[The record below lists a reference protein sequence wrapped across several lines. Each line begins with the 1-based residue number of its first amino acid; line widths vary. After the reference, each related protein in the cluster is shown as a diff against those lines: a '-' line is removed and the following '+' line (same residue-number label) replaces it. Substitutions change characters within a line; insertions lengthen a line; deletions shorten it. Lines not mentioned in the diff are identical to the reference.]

1 MFMTYRSNLLRLRL
15 TLGLV
20 LLLIDG
26 AQQEEDLSYNNFGE
40 RLLALERGGCWIIC
54 DRRANTAGG

>member
-1 MFMTYRSNLLRLRL
+1 MTYRSNLLRLRL

-40 RLLALERGGCWIIC
+40 RLLALERSGCWIIR
-54 DRRANTAGG
+54 DGRANTAGG